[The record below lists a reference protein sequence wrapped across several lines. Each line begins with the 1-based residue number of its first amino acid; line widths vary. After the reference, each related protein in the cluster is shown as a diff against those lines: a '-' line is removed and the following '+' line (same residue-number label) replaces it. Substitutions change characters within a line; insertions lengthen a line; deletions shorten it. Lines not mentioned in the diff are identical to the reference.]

1 MGNLIKTVL
10 FDLDGTLID
19 TNNLILTSFQ
29 YTLDHYYPGK
39 FTRKDLIP
47 FIGESLETSFNRIS
61 PKLTNEMISM
71 YRDHNSR
78 FHDRLV
84 KEFPYVR
91 ETLTVL
97 KEDGCKLGV
106 VSTKTRDMVE
116 RGLHLT
122 RMADFFETVITS
134 NDVTRLKPDPEPV
147 VRAMNDLAAQ
157 KETTIMVGDSPADI
171 LAGENAHVRTA
182 AVGWSLKGRTMLER
196 LNPDYLLNN
205 MKDLLSIV
213 RSTEVTI

>member
-1 MGNLIKTVL
+1 MGALIKTVL

-29 YTLDHYYPGK
+29 YTLDRYFPGK
-39 FTRKDLIP
+39 FTREDLIP
-47 FIGESLETSFNRIS
+47 FIGESLETSFNRVS
-61 PKLTNEMISM
+61 PKLTNEMIAV

-78 FHDRLV
+78 YHDSLV

-91 ETLTVL
+91 ETLTAL
-97 KEDGCKLGV
+97 KQEGCALGV
-106 VSTKTRDMVE
+106 VSTKKRDMVE
-116 RGLHLT
+116 RGLNLT
-122 RMADFFETVITS
+122 HMADFFGTVVTS
-134 NDVTRLKPDPEPV
+134 DDVMRLKPDPEPV
-147 VRAMNDLAAQ
+147 ERAMNVLSAEHDS
-157 KETTIMVGDSPADI
+157 TIMVGDSPSDI

-205 MKDLLSIV
+205 MNDLLGIV
-213 RSTEVTI
+213 RAVDVSL